1 MNKLEQTIK
10 QLCINEIK
18 EFSYNDDTFTS
29 ECDYEMC
36 YHQNEHLFQGRE
48 EFARFILNKIME
60 DDDEQ
65 FV

>member
-1 MNKLEQTIK
+1 MTELEQKIK

-29 ECDYEMC
+29 ECDYEIF
-36 YHQNEHLFQGRE
+36 EGRE

-60 DDDEQ
+60 ETNES
-65 FV
+65 